1 MLLNQK
7 AFKLLIPTLFVL
19 FGGISFGSIFSAN
32 KISYESGLPYFS
44 YIFWQIFLGSII
56 LLSISL
62 ITKSAP
68 TFNWKNIRVF
78 TFVAVLGLISPI
90 LVFNVI
96 ADKLPPGVVT
106 LSVALIPASTY
117 IISVLVKADR
127 LRTVSVMGVVIGFGS
142 VLFIV
147 IPGKS
152 LPIDGAEI
160 WVVFSLLV
168 PVACGINN
176 AFSGLL
182 RPAGAQTFG
191 LAAGTM
197 IIASLIL
204 LPVCFVHS
212 GLYIFVDYGWEAIVS
227 TIWAAVVWVIVYIC
241 FYEVIKRTSGL
252 FYAQINYVIVAA
264 GLVWSWIIYADI
276 LSVWVWVAVA
286 LLFLS
291 LFLINKGAQQTSRG
305 RNL

>member
-1 MLLNQK
+1 MHR
-7 AFKLLIPTLFVL
+7 
-19 FGGISFGSIFSAN
+19 
-32 KISYESGLPYFS
+32 
-44 YIFWQIFLGSII
+44 
-56 LLSISL
+56 
-62 ITKSAP
+62 
-68 TFNWKNIRVF
+68 NWKNIRVF
-78 TFVAVLGLISPI
+78 TFVAVFGLVSPI
-90 LVFNVI
+90 LVFNII

-117 IISVLVKADR
+117 IMSVLIKADR
-127 LRTVSVMGVVIGFGS
+127 LRVVSIMGVVVGFGS
-142 VLFIV
+142 VLLIV
-147 IPGKS
+147 IPGNS

-182 RPAGAQTFG
+182 RPAEAETFG

-197 IIASLIL
+197 IVASLIL
-204 LPVCFVHS
+204 LPVCFAHS
-212 GLYIFVDYGWEAIVS
+212 RLYIFVDYGWAAISS
-227 TIWAAVVWVIVYIC
+227 TIWAAFVWVIVYIC

-276 LSVWVWVAVA
+276 LSAWIWAAVV

-291 LFLINKGAQQTSRG
+291 LFLINIGARKP
-305 RNL
+305 N